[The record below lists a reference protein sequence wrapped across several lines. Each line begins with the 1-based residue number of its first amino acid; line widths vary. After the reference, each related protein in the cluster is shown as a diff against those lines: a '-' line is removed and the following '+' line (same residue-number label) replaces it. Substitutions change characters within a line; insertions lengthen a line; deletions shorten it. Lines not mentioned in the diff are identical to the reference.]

1 MTSVTK
7 LSKVWGNSTNET
19 ASLVSASG
27 LSGDYVFDDI
37 SLLQSC
43 NVVGS
48 NASIPGLNSANFP
61 NFSLSTLES
70 LDNNFGGSDITDFGV
85 SRVMRDDVD
94 EDAYCNSFFISYNGN
109 YQLRSFMS
117 GTTTIYKNGTSAGTI
132 TAARSTTTL
141 SSLVV
146 GDRISFDK
154 PCSIHNTTT
163 PGTQGIYNGYCG
175 YSFAT
180 RIDRRTITFRIFNMS
195 TTDTINY
202 EVKRTSTSDSNVTSM
217 TDFASGTIS
226 SGGFATVGPT
236 ATQGNYFIIADGLIC
251 CTRGDFPSSDVIML
265 YPLTMDPKYGWF
277 SSNGHTFAVNNAFV
291 EESDSDG
298 GDDIKGRTSGNGQ
311 GNIITGL
318 NSGAGNVFISDGVS
332 SPFPGGN
339 YFSGEASVIFA
350 SPGPTTGA
358 GTLFGAESQGDGN
371 GTEMTTFTAT
381 AAHSYACISGAG
393 AAWVAFVRAG
403 ANTLP
408 AYASGADPVI
418 LHYDGEDFFQ
428 QAISF
433 NIGTT
438 SYPPISKAYI
448 GNGSGTGTAANAGDW
463 FVCNFPMQAFQDT
476 TAALKDESN
485 MIMGEIITL
494 PELVQLTF
502 NGVSSTGGYSSST
515 LACSNGA
522 SGEAITVFC
531 TDEAMAEGQFLAKT
545 QTTGDV
551 LNPFNGEGKF
561 FRHIPPGTRTA
572 YYVQVNYNG
581 VITAFSTC

>member
-7 LSKVWGNSTNET
+7 LSKVWQNSTNET

-61 NFSLSTLES
+61 NYALSTLES

-132 TAARSTTTL
+132 TAARSVTTL

-180 RIDRRTITFRIFNMS
+180 RIDRRTVTFRIFNMS

-202 EVKRTSTSDSNVTSM
+202 EVKSTSTSDSNVTSM

-265 YPLTMDPKYGWF
+265 YPLTMDPKYGWY

-291 EESDSDG
+291 EESDSG
-298 GDDIKGRTSGNGQ
+298 GGNDIKGRTSGNGQ

-318 NSGAGNVFISDGVS
+318 NSGQGNVFISDGVS
-332 SPFPGGN
+332 SPFPTGN
-339 YFSGEASVIFA
+339 YFSGEASVIYA
-350 SPGPTTGA
+350 DPGPTTGE

-371 GTEMTTFTAT
+371 GTEMTSFTAT
-381 AAHSYACISGAG
+381 AAHSYACVSGAG
-393 AAWVAFVRAG
+393 ASWVAFVRAG
-403 ANTLP
+403 ANTEP

-433 NIGTT
+433 NGGTST
-438 SYPPISKAYI
+438 YPPISKAYI
-448 GNGSGTGTAANAGDW
+448 GNGSGTGTFANAGDY
-463 FVCNFPMQAFQDT
+463 FYCTHPMQAFHDT
-476 TAALKDESN
+476 DASDKDESN
-485 MIMGEIITL
+485 MIMSNEIF
-494 PELVQLTF
+494 LVGLNLLNF
-502 NGVSSTGGYSSST
+502 MGSTESAGYASAA

-522 SGEAITVFC
+522 SGEQINIYC
-531 TDEAMAEGQFLAKT
+531 TGEEMAEGQVLSESD
-545 QTTGDV
+545 TTG
-551 LNPFNGEGKF
+551 NTFTPFNGENEF
-561 FRHIPPGTRTA
+561 FRYIPAGSRTA
-572 YYVQVNYNG
+572 YSVQVGYNG
-581 VITAFSTC
+581 IIIAFSAC